1 MYQNEVMEIIGY
13 IASIFI
19 GISLGLIGGGGS
31 ILTVPVL
38 VYLFGESAEVSTA
51 YSLFIV
57 GTTALVGGIRN
68 ATMGNVNYKTAV
80 VFTIPAFIAV
90 YLTRAYLVP
99 AIPSEIVT
107 IGSFT
112 LTKDI
117 AIMVFFALVMLAAS
131 VSMIRN
137 KRKDSEGDEDA
148 EPQFNIPAIIAE
160 GAVVGVLT
168 GIVGAGGGFLI
179 IPALVLFAKLPMK
192 KAVGTSLL
200 IIAAKS
206 LIGFIGDV
214 QRPDLYIDWTLLLT
228 VTAIAVVG
236 IFVGIYLTKF
246 IDGKKLKKGFGW
258 FVLVMAVYIILKQV
272 L

>member
-1 MYQNEVMEIIGY
+1 MEIIGY
-13 IASIFI
+13 IASVFI

-38 VYLFGESAEVSTA
+38 VYLFGENAEVSTA

-57 GTTALVGGIRN
+57 GVTALVGGIRS
-68 ATMGNVNYKTAV
+68 ATLGNVNYRTAV

-90 YLTRAYLVP
+90 YLTRAYVVP
-99 AIPSEIVT
+99 AIPTEIMT
-107 IGSFT
+107 FGDFT

-137 KRKDSEGDEDA
+137 KSEDTEQEYNDA
-148 EPQFNIPAIIAE
+148 PAFNIPAIIAE

-214 QRPDLYIDWTLLLT
+214 QRPDLYIDWTFLLI

-246 IDGKKLKKGFGW
+246 LDGKKLKKGFGW

>member
-1 MYQNEVMEIIGY
+1 MDIIGY
-13 IASIFI
+13 VASIFI

-38 VYLFGESAEVSTA
+38 VYLFGISAELSTA

-68 ATMGNVNYKTAV
+68 ATLGNVNYKTAV

-90 YLTRAYLVP
+90 YATRAYLVP
-99 AIPSEIVT
+99 AIPAEILT
-107 IGSFT
+107 IGDFV

-117 AIMVFFALVMLAAS
+117 AIMIFFALVMLAAS

-137 KRKDSEGDEDA
+137 KRKDGEEGEVEVEV
-148 EPQFNIPAIIAE
+148 EPQFNVPAIIAE
-160 GAVVGVLT
+160 GAMVGVLT

-179 IPALVLFAKLPMK
+179 IPALVLFAKIPMK

-214 QRPDLYIDWTLLLT
+214 QRPDLEIDWTLLLS

-236 IFVGIYLTKF
+236 IFIGIYLAKF
-246 IDGKKLKKGFGW
+246 IEGKKLKKGFGW
-258 FVLVMAVYIILKQV
+258 FVLLMAVYIIGKQ

>member
-1 MYQNEVMEIIGY
+1 MEIIGY
-13 IASIFI
+13 IASVFI
-19 GISLGLIGGGGS
+19 GVSLGLIGGGGS

-38 VYLFGESAEVSTA
+38 VYLFGESAELSTA

-68 ATMGNVNYKTAV
+68 ATKGNVNYKTAV

-99 AIPSEIVT
+99 AIPQNILTV
-107 IGSFT
+107 GAFT

-137 KRKDSEGDEDA
+137 KREEKEEEGET
-148 EPQFNIPAIIAE
+148 EPVFNVPAIIAE

-214 QRPDLYIDWTLLLT
+214 QRPDLIIDWTLLLT
-228 VTAIAVVG
+228 VTAIAVAG
-236 IFVGIYLTKF
+236 IFVGIYATNF

-258 FVLVMAVYIILKQV
+258 FVLVMAVYIILKQIV
-272 L
+272 